1 MMGLYLSVRVYRCGG
16 WVERVYGRRK
26 RYIKIHFTVD
36 INTKEVISMD
46 VTTDDV
52 HDSEVLPRLLKD
64 ASMNR
69 DVAEAFMD
77 GAYDTRGSYII
88 LRRMG
93 IRPIIKPRA
102 NARTDRGPPERRISA
117 AILKMFGERGWSMF
131 MGYGRRWAV
140 ETAFS
145 TYKRLYVKKHRK
157 RAKSKSIHIQH
168 TNKHT
173 NRYDKRQTKEE
184 TREVELGH
192 KALKYVA
199 YSVDAGILYESL
211 RNIRSRLRS

>member
-1 MMGLYLSVRVYRCGG
+1 VFRVYRCGG

-46 VTTDDV
+46 VTTDDI

-77 GAYDTRGSYII
+77 GAYDTRGSYT
-88 LRRMG
+88 LVRGMD
-93 IRPIIKPRA
+93 IRPVIKPRS

-117 AILKMFGERGWSMF
+117 AILRMFGGRGWSMV

-140 ETAFS
+140 ETAFP
-145 TYKRLYVKKHRK
+145 TFKRLYGE
-157 RAKSKSIHIQH
+157 H
-168 TNKHT
+168 TM
-173 NRYDKRQTKEE
+173 
-184 TREVELGH
+184 
-192 KALKYVA
+192 
-199 YSVDAGILYESL
+199 S
-211 RNIRSRLRS
+211 RNIERELKTKA